1 MTSRLDAVTYT
12 ISEDQL
18 TDWRKTLHAA
28 NEKLETITCCAGD
41 ERITSAADLVLLGLV
56 VDISVLIEAAI
67 QDIRTFM
74 KFSHLDAP
82 AGGSD
87 EMQAMLEA
95 VT

>member
-1 MTSRLDAVTYT
+1 MTARLAAMTYT

-18 TDWRKTLHAA
+18 AEWRKTLYAA
-28 NEKLETITCCAGD
+28 KEKLETITCCAGD
-41 ERITSAADLVLLGLV
+41 ERITNAADLVLLGLV
-56 VDISVLIEAAI
+56 VDISVLVEAVT

-74 KFSHLDAP
+74 KFSHLDDP

-87 EMQAMLEA
+87 EMQSALEA